1 MRESVVKL
9 NEHTLR
15 IFSLN
20 TIVVGSGAAGLN
32 AVDRVFSFGQ
42 KDVALLTDNLKWGT
56 SRNTGSDK
64 QTYYKLT
71 LAGNVPDSV
80 YELAE
85 TLFNGGSMDGDIA
98 LVEAALSA
106 RAFFRLVELGV
117 PFPHSRYGEYVGYK
131 TDHDPKQRATSA
143 GPLTSY
149 YMCEKLLEE
158 IRRKGIKIF
167 EGYQAIGILTDR
179 NEEKTIGLI
188 ALDLNNLYDPE
199 KRYVLFN
206 VKNIIYATG
215 GPAGMFYF
223 HSVYPPVHFG
233 ATGIAFEAGVMGKNL
248 TEWQFGIASKKF
260 RWNLSGTYQQV
271 IPRYVSTDE
280 NGNDEREFLEEYFP
294 DPSTMLNAIFLKG
307 YQWPFDVRKI
317 KNYGSSLID
326 ILVFYET
333 VIKGRRVWLD
343 FTRNPSWG
351 SKNGEL
357 DFSLLGK
364 EAYEYLKNSGALFGR
379 PIDRLEKMNGPAIEV
394 YLQHGIDLRKEYLEI
409 GVCAQHNNGGLH
421 GNIWW
426 ESNLKH
432 FFPVGEVN
440 GSHGVYRPGGSAL
453 NSGQVGGVRAAQ
465 YIVENYSGD
474 PLCEEEILEEAKD
487 QILKKIELG
496 ESFVKRITGKS
507 NVSSIL
513 KEISERSMRSM
524 GIVRSLEEARKGKNE
539 TLRDFN
545 NLIEKV
551 ELSSIRQLPFAFRL
565 YDVLLTQY
573 VYLSAVENYIESGGK
588 SRGSYIVHDPTG
600 ELPIPNL
607 PEMFRYSL
615 AGESFNKKIQRV
627 RCKENRCEFF
637 WDPVKEI
644 PREDTWF
651 ETVWNSFM
659 RREVLR

>member
-379 PIDRLEKMNGPAIEV
+379 PIDRLEK
-394 YLQHGIDLRKEYLEI
+394 
-409 GVCAQHNNGGLH
+409 
-421 GNIWW
+421 
-426 ESNLKH
+426 
-432 FFPVGEVN
+432 
-440 GSHGVYRPGGSAL
+440 
-453 NSGQVGGVRAAQ
+453 
-465 YIVENYSGD
+465 
-474 PLCEEEILEEAKD
+474 
-487 QILKKIELG
+487 
-496 ESFVKRITGKS
+496 
-507 NVSSIL
+507 
-513 KEISERSMRSM
+513 
-524 GIVRSLEEARKGKNE
+524 
-539 TLRDFN
+539 
-545 NLIEKV
+545 
-551 ELSSIRQLPFAFRL
+551 
-565 YDVLLTQY
+565 
-573 VYLSAVENYIESGGK
+573 
-588 SRGSYIVHDPTG
+588 
-600 ELPIPNL
+600 
-607 PEMFRYSL
+607 
-615 AGESFNKKIQRV
+615 
-627 RCKENRCEFF
+627 
-637 WDPVKEI
+637 
-644 PREDTWF
+644 
-651 ETVWNSFM
+651 
-659 RREVLR
+659 

>member
-317 KNYGSSLID
+317 KNYG
-326 ILVFYET
+326 
-333 VIKGRRVWLD
+333 
-343 FTRNPSWG
+343 
-351 SKNGEL
+351 
-357 DFSLLGK
+357 
-364 EAYEYLKNSGALFGR
+364 
-379 PIDRLEKMNGPAIEV
+379 DR
-394 YLQHGIDLRKEYLEI
+394 
-409 GVCAQHNNGGLH
+409 
-421 GNIWW
+421 
-426 ESNLKH
+426 
-432 FFPVGEVN
+432 
-440 GSHGVYRPGGSAL
+440 
-453 NSGQVGGVRAAQ
+453 
-465 YIVENYSGD
+465 
-474 PLCEEEILEEAKD
+474 
-487 QILKKIELG
+487 
-496 ESFVKRITGKS
+496 KS
-507 NVSSIL
+507 V
-513 KEISERSMRSM
+513 
-524 GIVRSLEEARKGKNE
+524 V
-539 TLRDFN
+539 
-545 NLIEKV
+545 
-551 ELSSIRQLPFAFRL
+551 
-565 YDVLLTQY
+565 
-573 VYLSAVENYIESGGK
+573 
-588 SRGSYIVHDPTG
+588 
-600 ELPIPNL
+600 
-607 PEMFRYSL
+607 
-615 AGESFNKKIQRV
+615 
-627 RCKENRCEFF
+627 
-637 WDPVKEI
+637 
-644 PREDTWF
+644 
-651 ETVWNSFM
+651 
-659 RREVLR
+659 